1 MITSIILGI
10 TFAIIFIA
18 TLLLT
23 RQNYLYSEYE
33 DLVDLLIIM
42 TSICF
47 IAFIVSIFL
56 I

>member
-33 DLVDLLIIM
+33 DLVNLFMRM
-42 TSICF
+42 TLVCF
-47 IAFIVSIFL
+47 ISFIVSIFF